1 MLTMAGNQADSSK
14 IKRLEAALIQ
24 SKSEIQS
31 LYVKIEELE
40 KEKVPLIMTFTI
52 LNIVHTTALRVD
64 IPVVPQKS
72 YAV

>member
-14 IKRLEAALIQ
+14 MRRLEAALIQ

-40 KEKVPLIMTFTI
+40 KEKVYGD
-52 LNIVHTTALRVD
+52 H
-64 IPVVPQKS
+64 S
-72 YAV
+72 

>member
-14 IKRLEAALIQ
+14 IKRLESALIQ

-40 KEKVPLIMTFTI
+40 KDQVPL
-52 LNIVHTTALRVD
+52 LAL
-64 IPVVPQKS
+64 PCFNP
-72 YAV
+72 